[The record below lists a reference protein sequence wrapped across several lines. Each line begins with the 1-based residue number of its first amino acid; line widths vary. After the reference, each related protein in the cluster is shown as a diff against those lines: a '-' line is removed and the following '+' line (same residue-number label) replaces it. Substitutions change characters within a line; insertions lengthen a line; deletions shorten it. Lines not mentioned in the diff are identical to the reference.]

1 MATQEATP
9 GSQSE
14 ESSALDL
21 PTVYDIRD
29 YVLQRPHQEAD
40 SEAFSSVEALSSPC
54 SSDADPGPRTEGT
67 TQTQSVFCS
76 PTHQKKVTRTWC
88 ISACNLATRRGLGR
102 LISPQY

>member
-54 SSDADPGPRTEGT
+54 SSDADPG
-67 TQTQSVFCS
+67 
-76 PTHQKKVTRTWC
+76 KKQ
-88 ISACNLATRRGLGR
+88 GLKQANTDTPPPPYIQVCDC
-102 LISPQY
+102 LFLSFPIAPL

>member
-54 SSDADPGPRTEGT
+54 SSDADPG
-67 TQTQSVFCS
+67 QSSHRPAQIQGVKES
-76 PTHQKKVTRTWC
+76 IPPLMQEWYMH
-88 ISACNLATRRGLGR
+88 TRRGRG
-102 LISPQY
+102 